1 MTLTNQLATAVFL
14 FSDTGLPFLDHM
26 IDQLGTHGM
35 LDLSVTIESRKEGSR
50 EEDVN
55 NAVGAAIGA
64 AIAELGLSDSKVY
77 L

>member
-1 MTLTNQLATAVFL
+1 
-14 FSDTGLPFLDHM
+14 M